1 MRSWFV
7 AVLCWLGL
15 AAPTLAVASEPGLA
29 AGVPP
34 VAWLAGRVAGQA
46 VPSLSGPGQDPH
58 TFEPSPKQAAQVA
71 TAKVYFS
78 LDLPFE
84 QKLLPKIAA
93 ANPGLKVVD
102 LADGLDLLPG
112 EGQQPAGDKPAH
124 GHGKVAPPPGPAKAG
139 HGHGHDHGHGEG
151 ELDPHVWMS
160 PRLCQDLART
170 MARELS
176 ALWPEK
182 AVAIQANLAA
192 LLAELRDIDQELV
205 ARLAPFAGRE
215 FMVYHPAFGYFAR
228 DYGLRQVAVET
239 GGKEPGPRNL
249 ARLIGQAR
257 ARGVKVIFVQPQF
270 PQKSA
275 QQVAREIGGVV
286 EPLDDLSPDPPQ
298 NWRRMA
304 ESLARGLAGGN

>member
-1 MRSWFV
+1 MRALILTILW
-7 AVLCWLGL
+7 ALGL
-15 AAPTLAVASEPGLA
+15 TTPALAAAPEPILA
-29 AGVPP
+29 AGTPP
-34 VAWLAGRVAGQA
+34 LAWLAGRVAGQPVLA
-46 VPSLSGPGQDPH
+46 LSGPGQNPH
-58 TFEPSPKQAAQVA
+58 TFEPSPKQAAQLA
-71 TAKVYFS
+71 GAKVYFS

-84 QKLLPKIAA
+84 EKLLPKVAA

-102 LADGLDLLPG
+102 LADGLDLMPAAEHG
-112 EGQQPAGDKPAH
+112 HETEGPAH
-124 GHGKVAPPPGPAKAG
+124 GPTKAEPGHGGSQAGAG
-139 HGHGHDHGHGEG
+139 HGHHHGQG
-151 ELDPHVWMS
+151 ELDRHVWMS

-182 AVAIQANLAA
+182 AAAIQANLEA
-192 LLAELRDIDQELV
+192 LLAELRALDQEL
-205 ARLAPFAGRE
+205 AAQLQPFAGRE

-239 GGKEPGPRNL
+239 GGKEPGPRRL
-249 ARLIGQAR
+249 ARLIKEAR
-257 ARGVKVIFVQPQF
+257 QRGVKVIFVQPQF

-286 EPLDDLSPDPPQ
+286 EPLDDLSPEPLA

-304 ESLARGLAGGN
+304 ESLVRGLAGGR

>member
-1 MRSWFV
+1 MRAWFV
-7 AVLCWLGL
+7 AIFFTLDLTSPAL
-15 AAPTLAVASEPGLA
+15 AAAPEPSLA

-34 VAWLAGRVAGQA
+34 VAWLAGRVAGQV

-71 TAKVYFS
+71 AARVYFS

-102 LADGLDLLPG
+102 LADALGLAPG
-112 EGQQPAGDKPAH
+112 EGHHHAGEPA
-124 GHGKVAPPPGPAKAG
+124 PGSGETKAEA
-139 HGHGHDHGHGEG
+139 GHGHDHEGAEG

-170 MARELS
+170 MARELT
-176 ALWPEK
+176 ALWPER
-182 AVAIQANLAA
+182 AAALNANLTA
-192 LLAELRDIDQELV
+192 LLAELQAIDQELS

-228 DYGLRQVAVET
+228 DYGLKQVAVET

-257 ARGVKVIFVQPQF
+257 ERGVKVIFVQPQF

-304 ESLARGLAGGN
+304 ESLGRGLAGGK